1 MLEQWATVTA
11 FFSKSVII
19 PVFLTPPLSGY
30 IAVALRAGEKGGGGR
45 GGGGGGGGAPPPPP
59 PPPPPHHFQLLH
71 VNMWDFNLFIE
82 QDIGDK
88 KYIAFSEVNGAV
100 NWATTVTNNK
110 KTE

>member
-30 IAVALRAGEKGGGGR
+30 IAVALRAVEKGGGA
-45 GGGGGGGGAPPPPP
+45 GGVPA
-59 PPPPPHHFQLLH
+59 PPPHHFPLLN

-82 QDIGDK
+82 QDISDK

>member
-30 IAVALRAGEKGGGGR
+30 IAVALRAVEKGGGA
-45 GGGGGGGGAPPPPP
+45 GGCPA
-59 PPPPPHHFQLLH
+59 PPPPPHHFQILH
-71 VNMWDFNLFIE
+71 VRLWDLMWDFNLFIE
-82 QDIGDK
+82 QDISDK

>member
-30 IAVALRAGEKGGGGR
+30 IAVALRAVEKGGGGR
-45 GGGGGGGGAPPPPP
+45 GGASPPPPH
-59 PPPPPHHFQLLH
+59 HHFQLLH

-82 QDIGDK
+82 QDISDK

-100 NWATTVTNNK
+100 NWAATVTNNK

>member
-30 IAVALRAGEKGGGGR
+30 IAVALRAVEK
-45 GGGGGGGGAPPPPP
+45 GGGGGGGGASPS
-59 PPPPPHHFQLLH
+59 PPHHFQLLH

-82 QDIGDK
+82 QDISDK

>member
-30 IAVALRAGEKGGGGR
+30 IAVALRAVEKGGGEA
-45 GGGGGGGGAPPPPP
+45 GGVPGAPPPPP
-59 PPPPPHHFQLLH
+59 LPHHFQLLH

-82 QDIGDK
+82 QDISDK

>member
-30 IAVALRAGEKGGGGR
+30 IAVALRAVEKGGGGR
-45 GGGGGGGGAPPPPP
+45 GGAS
-59 PPPPPHHFQLLH
+59 PPPHHFQLLH

-82 QDIGDK
+82 QDISDK